1 MKIEAFQINKNEAIK
16 VPIGIG
22 LPLVDDGSTF
32 FKINYTTSDQTKTN
46 IRNLLLTSKGERI
59 MFPTF
64 GCDLRRSL
72 FEENQLA
79 IERIEKSIKDALN
92 KWLPEVSVK
101 KIDVYQSNINDH
113 LILIEL
119 FYTLPYDE
127 QKTEIIK
134 LEVRQ

>member
-46 IRNLLLTSKGERI
+46 IRILLLTSKGERI